1 MYEYKS
7 KILRIVDGDTV
18 DVDIDLGFGVWLHK
32 ERVRIMGID
41 TPESRTRDKVEKKF
55 GLASKARLKE
65 LMPIG
70 SIQILKTQIDK
81 SGEDKKYAEENAPIL
96 KDSQNLLRKWEKKDD
111 EVIKVWK
118 KMNSWVIGGFNE
130 TLEKLDVVFDSEYFE
145 SETYLIGKEIVEKGL
160 KSGLFFKKQDNSVW
174 VDLTSEGLDE
184 KILIRSDGT
193 SVYMTQDLGTAYM
206 LSLIHI

>member
-7 KILRIVDGDTV
+7 KILRVVDGDTV

-70 SIQILKTQIDK
+70 SMQVLKTQIDK
-81 SGEDKKYAEENAPIL
+81 SGEDKKGKFGRILGDFMIDTKLVTDIMISEGYAVAYHG
-96 KDSQNLLRKWEKKDD
+96 QNKD
-111 EVIKVWK
+111 EVEQAHLNNRERLIKEGK
-118 KMNSWVIGGFNE
+118 VI
-130 TLEKLDVVFDSEYFE
+130 L
-145 SETYLIGKEIVEKGL
+145 
-160 KSGLFFKKQDNSVW
+160 
-174 VDLTSEGLDE
+174 
-184 KILIRSDGT
+184 
-193 SVYMTQDLGTAYM
+193 
-206 LSLIHI
+206 